1 MLVLTTL
8 GAPRAGP
15 RLRRGRAQ
23 PVAER
28 SRRHPAAADPGD
40 ADPPAAVRRRGGGR
54 RLAERG
60 LRRPRPLEQPRP
72 RGRRAAEPRCSTPTG
87 RRPATPTSADVDPG
101 RAVAVRFGFGTGDEV
116 ADGRWHAA
124 NELADPERQK
134 LVRRDYEAL
143 RPQERVAAVLG
154 GRETVGAYEDLIVRR
169 PRRPRRRPAG
179 AAALGLHAA
188 LQALAAS
195 GADVGAAAAAAA
207 AANRAVLE
215 RRRSRPPALEAALRE
230 AEAAIRRRGRLTDTL
245 AGPRRDRG
253 CRHIGE
259 LARRW
264 RGAGEAAGGAAQP
277 SAARTALSSSATSP
291 SSLTA
296 ASRS

>member
-1 MLVLTTL
+1 VLVLTIL

-23 PVAER
+23 PVAGA
-28 SRRHPAAADPGD
+28 PD
-40 ADPPAAVRRRGGGR
+40 ATPLPLTRAT
-54 RLAERG
+54 LI
-60 LRRPRPLEQPRP
+60 RPRPFADEE
-72 RGRRAAEPRCSTPTG
+72 AAAAWLREVCADRDLWSSLAREAAAQLNRLLHAHRTAAGDPYV
-87 RRPATPTSADVDPG
+87 ADVDPG

-154 GRETVGAYEDLIVRR
+154 GRETVGAYEDLIVRAR
-169 PRRPRRRPAG
+169 GDLEADRPA

-195 GADVGAAAAAAA
+195 GAEVGAAADAAA
-207 AANRAVLE
+207 AANRAVLNGDDPD
-215 RRRSRPPALEAALRE
+215 RTVLETALRE
-230 AEAAIRRRGRLTDTL
+230 AEATIRRR
-245 AGPRRDRG
+245 
-253 CRHIGE
+253 
-259 LARRW
+259 
-264 RGAGEAAGGAAQP
+264 
-277 SAARTALSSSATSP
+277 ALD
-291 SSLTA
+291 
-296 ASRS
+296 